1 MFIEG
6 KEALKKRK
14 IDQKELLLLSTPD
27 DIENTERTLILLQK
41 QNNDQIKAALSI
53 ANLTSIV
60 KSDPVNFG
68 KKIIPAIY
76 LKIQHVKNE
85 QTLDQIACDIELM
98 ADQ

>member
-41 QNNDQIKAALSI
+41 
-53 ANLTSIV
+53 
-60 KSDPVNFG
+60 
-68 KKIIPAIY
+68 
-76 LKIQHVKNE
+76 
-85 QTLDQIACDIELM
+85 
-98 ADQ
+98 